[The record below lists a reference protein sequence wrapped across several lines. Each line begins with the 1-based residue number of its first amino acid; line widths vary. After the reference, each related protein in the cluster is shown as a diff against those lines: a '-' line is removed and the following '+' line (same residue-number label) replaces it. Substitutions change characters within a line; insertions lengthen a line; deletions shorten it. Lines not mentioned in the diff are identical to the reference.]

1 MGSEPNNTKEGLVLW
16 LRLAG
21 TLLTVPV
28 IQEPHTTKDILR
40 EWGSRARD
48 VVEIVALGVRI
59 AYKEAKTKRLTA
71 SNRLLEKELLP
82 KLMKW
87 EAQQGFAPKEGET
100 LDERFE
106 RFAKFV
112 EAKSTKG
119 GTAVKSPTPQGPG

>member
-48 VVEIVALGVRI
+48 VR
-59 AYKEAKTKRLTA
+59 
-71 SNRLLEKELLP
+71 
-82 KLMKW
+82 
-87 EAQQGFAPKEGET
+87 
-100 LDERFE
+100 
-106 RFAKFV
+106 
-112 EAKSTKG
+112 
-119 GTAVKSPTPQGPG
+119 